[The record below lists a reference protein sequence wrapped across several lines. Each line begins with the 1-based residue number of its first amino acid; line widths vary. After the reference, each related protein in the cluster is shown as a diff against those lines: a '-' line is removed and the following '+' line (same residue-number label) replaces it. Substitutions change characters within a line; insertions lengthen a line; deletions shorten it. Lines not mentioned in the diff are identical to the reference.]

1 MRRVILVNMPFANL
15 AWPNLG
21 ISALK
26 ASALRYGIPCEI
38 AYLNYD
44 LAELIGEEDYQ
55 WIADCFAFALGGER
69 LFAEY
74 YFGDRLPAAELYY
87 RQVLQRADC
96 EFGDDDFKAYRRIA
110 KFVPPFLDRCLQAV
124 PWEECAVVGFSVTF
138 QQTLASLCLAR
149 ELKARHPKMSV
160 LFGGAACEGEM
171 GKQLMAEF
179 SEIDIVFTGEAD
191 LTFPPVVAQVLADG
205 RCLQP
210 PPGVLVRDHPRFA
223 VWRAESAEGRS
234 SAQESGTPFAKAKR
248 TFISVAGPLP
258 SARPNSDALPPV
270 PVLGGN
276 EPASASPVE
285 DLDTLPFP
293 DFDDYFARW
302 GKSPLSSAVQPQL
315 FFEMSRGCWWG
326 QKHHC
331 AFCGLNGD
339 SLRYRSKSPDRVLE
353 ELRYLWE
360 RYRVAR
366 ASAADNILD
375 HRYFDS
381 LLPRLA
387 EANLPIR
394 FACELKTNLTR
405 RRVGLLLAAGLRA
418 PQLGIETFVDHV
430 LKRIDKGAGA
440 IQNLQTL
447 KWFSEARVDAEWNIL
462 YGLPGE
468 TPDDYVQMARLIDKI
483 VHLTPPLAVGR
494 ARMDR
499 FSPFFEHPE
508 AYQMIGKRPSAAFP
522 YVYPLSRDSLGRLA
536 YYFDF
541 DFADGWKPEEH
552 VGLLLTAVERW
563 RRGHAS
569 AALTMR
575 TMPDGTLILTD
586 TRPCAARFQR
596 RFSGWQAAVYPF
608 CDSGRPLRT
617 ILDFVG
623 REFPSPGIREACESW
638 LRECCD
644 DGLMVEFGGV
654 FLSLAVWAPDQSDL
668 AAIVLRDSNTVPA
681 VTSETDDI
689 SKVLHG
695 PVTDALPRQHL
706 Y

>member
-87 RQVLQRADC
+87 REVLQRADR
-96 EFGDDDFKAYRRIA
+96 EFGDDDYAAYRRIA

-149 ELKARHPKMSV
+149 ELKARHPNIRI
-160 LFGGAACEGEM
+160 LFGGAACEGAM
-171 GKQLMAEF
+171 GEQLMAEF
-179 SEIDIVFTGEAD
+179 PEIDIVFTGEAD
-191 LTFPPVVAQVLADG
+191 LTFPPVVAQFLAEG
-205 RCLQP
+205 RRLQT

-223 VWRAESAEGRS
+223 MRRAESAEGRS
-234 SAQESGTPFAKAKR
+234 SAEESGASLAKAKR
-248 TFISVAGPLP
+248 LSRSVVGTPPA
-258 SARPNSDALPPV
+258 ARHDGNALPPI
-270 PVLGGN
+270 PILRGN
-276 EPASASPVE
+276 EPVSASPVE
-285 DLDTLPFP
+285 DLDALPFP

-302 GKSPLSSAVQPQL
+302 DKSPLRSAVRPQL

-387 EANLPIR
+387 KANLPIR

-430 LKRIDKGAGA
+430 LKRINKGASA

-483 VHLTPPLAVGR
+483 VHFTPPLAVGR

-508 AYQMIGKRPSAAFP
+508 TYQMIGKRPSAAFP
-522 YVYPLSRDSLGRLA
+522 YVYPFSRESLGRLA

-541 DFADGWKPEEH
+541 DFADGWKPEEY
-552 VGLLLTAVERW
+552 VGPLLSAVERW

-569 AALTMR
+569 ATLTMR

-596 RFSGWQAAVYPF
+596 RFSSWQAAAYPF
-608 CDSGRPLRT
+608 CDSGRPLRS
-617 ILDFVG
+617 ILDFVA
-623 REFPSPGIREACESW
+623 RQFPSPGIREACESW

-644 DGLMVEFGGV
+644 DGLIVELGGV
-654 FLSLAVWAPDQSDL
+654 FLSLAVRAPDQSDL
-668 AAIVLRDSNTVPA
+668 AAIVLRDSGAVPA
-681 VTSETDDI
+681 VTS
-689 SKVLHG
+689 
-695 PVTDALPRQHL
+695 
-706 Y
+706 

>member
-1 MRRVILVNMPFANL
+1 MRRVFLVNMPFANL

-26 ASALRYGIPCEI
+26 ASALRHGIPCEI

-44 LAELIGEEDYQ
+44 FAELIGDEDYQ

-87 RQVLQRADC
+87 REVLQRADR
-96 EFGDDDFKAYRRIA
+96 EFGDDDYAAYRRIA
-110 KFVPPFLDRCLQAV
+110 KFVGPFLDRCLQAL
-124 PWEECAVVGFSVTF
+124 PWQECAVVGFSVTF

-149 ELKARHPKMSV
+149 ELKARHPNIRV

-171 GKQLMAEF
+171 GEQLMAEF
-179 SEIDIVFTGEAD
+179 SEIDVLFTGEAD
-191 LTFPPVVAQVLADG
+191 LTFPPVVAELLADG

-210 PPGVLVRDHPRFA
+210 PPGVLVRNHRRFA
-223 VWRAESAEGRS
+223 IRNAGAAEGRS
-234 SAQESGTPFAKAKR
+234 AAAGSRSSVTKGRRSSFSSAGTPPGDR
-248 TFISVAGPLP
+248 YDGGVLS
-258 SARPNSDALPPV
+258 PV

-276 EPASASPVE
+276 EPPSGSPVE
-285 DLDTLPFP
+285 DLDALPFP
-293 DFDDYFARW
+293 DFDDYFARRD
-302 GKSPLSSAVQPQL
+302 KSPLSPAVQPQL

-353 ELRYLWE
+353 ELRHLWD

-387 EANLPIR
+387 EAKLPIR

-405 RRVGLLLAAGLRA
+405 RRVALLLAAGLRA

-430 LKRIDKGAGA
+430 LNRINKGAGA

-468 TPDDYVQMARLIDKI
+468 KPDDYVQMARLIDKI
-483 VHLTPPLAVGR
+483 VHFTPPLAVGR

-508 AYQMIGKRPSAAFP
+508 TYQMIGKRPSAAFP
-522 YVYPLSRDSLGRLA
+522 YVYPFSRESLSRLA

-541 DFADGWKPEEH
+541 DFADGRKPEEQ
-552 VGLLLTAVERW
+552 VGPLLSAVERW

-617 ILDFVG
+617 ILEFVV
-623 REFPSPGIREACESW
+623 REFPSPGTREACEAW
-638 LRECCD
+638 LWECCD
-644 DGLMVEFGGV
+644 EGVMVELGGF
-654 FLSLAVWAPDQSDL
+654 FLSLAVRTPDQSDL
-668 AAIVLRDSNTVPA
+668 ATIVLRDSLA
-681 VTSETDDI
+681 VAAGMGQPDHD
-689 SKVLHG
+689 SK
-695 PVTDALPRQHL
+695 ALG
-706 Y
+706 